1 MTAISKETE
10 SLSEKQERQRTLTQN
25 RSLHVWFAQSSQA
38 LRDGGYTLKQVLASI
53 PEIEMTPVA
62 MKEIWRQIQI
72 VMVGKESTRDLTTKE
87 LQEVWEVVN
96 REILLKRGIAIPF
109 PCNEPPIYNPEE
121 YGY

>member
-1 MTAISKETE
+1 MTVTSKEIE
-10 SLSEKQERQRTLTQN
+10 SLPAKPKRQRTLTQN
-25 RSLHVWFAQSSQA
+25 RSLHLWYEKSSQA
-38 LRDGGYTLKQVLASI
+38 LRDGGFTLKQVLASI

-72 VMVGKESTRDLTTKE
+72 AMVGKESTRDLTTKE

-96 REILLKRGIAIPF
+96 REVLLKRGISIPF
-109 PCNEPPIYNPEE
+109 PSSQPPIYNPEE